1 MSTFTFSAIYFISL
15 VFAIEANKYLKDKQ
29 KINVDANNL
38 MYNAAIGR
46 HFRMIKVQEIW
57 NKAEKFKAPSRLAI
71 QKIPWAEICQVIG
84 NGHCLVLSKTP
95 IARKYDLGEFSEMNK
110 LHIPDPHMN
119 REATKLKS
127 KHLKKLWKQAHYSGF
142 TDEELSKLQDEFL
155 KHQQKLDEYEQ
166 MKEKLAEL
174 ESSEQH

>member
-1 MSTFTFSAIYFISL
+1 
-15 VFAIEANKYLKDKQ
+15 
-29 KINVDANNL
+29 
-38 MYNAAIGR
+38 
-46 HFRMIKVQEIW
+46 
-57 NKAEKFKAPSRLAI
+57 
-71 QKIPWAEICQVIG
+71 
-84 NGHCLVLSKTP
+84 
-95 IARKYDLGEFSEMNK
+95 MNK

-174 ESSEQH
+174 EKVTDNNLGSDDELRLLHKEFK